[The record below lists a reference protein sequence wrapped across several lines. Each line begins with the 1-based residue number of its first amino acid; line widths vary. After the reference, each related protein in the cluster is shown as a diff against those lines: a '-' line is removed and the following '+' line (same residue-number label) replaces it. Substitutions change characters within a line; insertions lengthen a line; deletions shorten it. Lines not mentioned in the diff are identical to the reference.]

1 MYTGTEDVY
10 RSAGCLLLLAAL
22 SFSKSIEETFRPGG
36 KQLHQ
41 AYMKD
46 LREHGES
53 NVLVTDEI
61 GYLHED
67 TLEYIVFKVHQIMY
81 DQMAKQSLVKGHLRI
96 GAEGKGEG
104 DHSSDLDLRYEM
116 NKDINERERHNA
128 IAQLKY
134 NVLQKLQ
141 QLYVNIFLTQIPE
154 LRNNIQ
160 REIYNIDYSTSKKL
174 VLHMHWE
181 FQDSFNAQ
189 VNLLSK
195 VVHSI
200 IRKVVGNIEASWYK
214 NNLGQVKLDPAK
226 APAKFQLPR

>member
-10 RSAGCLLLLAAL
+10 RSAGCLLMFAAL

-36 KQLHQ
+36 KKLHQ

-53 NVLVTDEI
+53 NVLVTDEM

-67 TLEYIVFKVHQIMY
+67 TLEYIVYKVHQILY
-81 DQMAKQSLVKGHLRI
+81 DQMAKQSLMKGHYLRL
-96 GAEGKGEG
+96 GAVGEG
-104 DHSSDLDLRYEM
+104 DEHLDLPYEM
-116 NKDINERERHNA
+116 NKDINERETHNT

-141 QLYVNIFLTQIPE
+141 QLYIHIFLKQIPE

-174 VLHMHWE
+174 MLHMHWE

-200 IRKVVGNIEASWYK
+200 IRKVVSNIEVSWYK
-214 NNLGQVKLDPAK
+214 SNIGPVKLDPAK
-226 APAKFQLPR
+226 APAKVQLPR

>member
-10 RSAGCLLLLAAL
+10 RSAGCLLMFAAL

-36 KQLHQ
+36 KKLHQ

-53 NVLVTDEI
+53 NVLVTDEM

-67 TLEYIVFKVHQIMY
+67 TLEYIVYKVHQILY
-81 DQMAKQSLVKGHLRI
+81 DQMAKQSLMKGHYLRL
-96 GAEGKGEG
+96 GAVGEEG
-104 DHSSDLDLRYEM
+104 HSSELDLQYEM
-116 NKDINERERHNA
+116 NKDINERETHNT

-141 QLYVNIFLTQIPE
+141 QLYIHIFLKQIPE
-154 LRNNIQ
+154 LRNNIK

-174 VLHMHWE
+174 MLHMHWE

-200 IRKVVGNIEASWYK
+200 IRKVVSNIEVSWYK
-214 NNLGQVKLDPAK
+214 SNIGPVKLDPAK
-226 APAKFQLPR
+226 APAKVQLPR